1 MTPEMLERALRA
13 FAHRRPFRPFW
24 MEFFSGDR
32 VLVSHPEAT
41 ERFGGLF
48 LYRGADRVHRLFAAQ
63 AVCQLVEHL
72 AQTPSV

>member
-1 MTPEMLERALRA
+1 
-13 FAHRRPFRPFW
+13 
-24 MEFFSGDR
+24 MEFFSGER

-48 LYRGADRVHRLFAAQ
+48 LYRGADRVHRLFPAQ

-72 AQTPSV
+72 AQAPSV

>member
-1 MTPEMLERALRA
+1 MTPELLERALRA

-24 MEFFSGDR
+24 LEFLSGDR
-32 VLVSHPEAT
+32 VQVSHPEAI

-48 LYRGADRVHRLFAAQ
+48 LYRGTDRVQRLFPAQ

-72 AQTPSV
+72 APAPTV